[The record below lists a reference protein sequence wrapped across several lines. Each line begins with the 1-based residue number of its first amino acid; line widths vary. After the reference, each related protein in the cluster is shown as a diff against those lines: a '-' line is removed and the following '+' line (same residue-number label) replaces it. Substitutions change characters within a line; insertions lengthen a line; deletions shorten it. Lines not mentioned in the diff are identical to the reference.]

1 MADFK
6 TVLHEASEHNE
17 STCRISG
24 SERQSKI
31 QHDSRNE
38 TVRGE
43 VLMEVE
49 EFSWLQLE
57 TPELGETCAVFSS
70 NNRGRKPVWRVD
82 KSNKSALNTS
92 DPSRYEKLQGKSFT
106 GDRADATTLR
116 DVLKWSLSDI
126 QELFGFIIDII
137 AEMTRRQDDI
147 APSPVI

>member
-1 MADFK
+1 MLLIA
-6 TVLHEASEHNE
+6 
-17 STCRISG
+17 
-24 SERQSKI
+24 
-31 QHDSRNE
+31 
-38 TVRGE
+38 
-43 VLMEVE
+43 

-57 TPELGETCAVFSS
+57 TPELGETCAVFNS

-82 KSNKSALNTS
+82 KSNKSALNIS

-106 GDRADATTLR
+106 RDRADATTPR

>member
-1 MADFK
+1 MLLIA
-6 TVLHEASEHNE
+6 
-17 STCRISG
+17 
-24 SERQSKI
+24 
-31 QHDSRNE
+31 
-38 TVRGE
+38 
-43 VLMEVE
+43 

-57 TPELGETCAVFSS
+57 TPELGETCAVFNS

-82 KSNKSALNTS
+82 KSNKSALNIS

-106 GDRADATTLR
+106 RDRADATTP
-116 DVLKWSLSDI
+116 LKWSLSDI